1 MANYYGIFFSYGNTV
16 IRLPINPSEVPT
28 AFEGNN
34 ETLNVLG
41 LGDVTITRKP
51 KQKVIEFDSY
61 FPARADRS
69 VLTRGGF
76 KEPEF
81 YIQFFEAALKEG
93 RVLTYTPVR
102 KTEDGS
108 AYDVQDSGFKCTVES
123 FSAVEK
129 GGETGDFYYSLTIK
143 EWRDYSP
150 QRVQV
155 RNDALVLAK
164 SRAVPEDQI
173 VVGDTVQ
180 INAPLA
186 PTKADLGR
194 STSAQ
199 APSEGSRNRATGVVV
214 RVEYDPEDN
223 YDGQP
228 IIDKNAKAYV
238 TVKSSTPGQYEP
250 YYLPATYDPA
260 VSDDLQPDG
269 SGRDMGWALLGA
281 LAKDTFNGLKW

>member
-108 AYDVQDSGFKCTVES
+108 AYDVQDYGFKCTVES

-150 QRVQV
+150 QKVQV
-155 RNDALVLAK
+155 REDALVLAP
-164 SRAVPEDQI
+164 SRAVPADQI
-173 VVGDTVQ
+173 TIGDVVETVGPPIRGGGNSEDTQSKVGEVVYIDREYDDEAEDNPEFDLYGGRVYVRTHDPELGMDVFVNQ
-180 INAPLA
+180 NNSQDMQLA
-186 PTKADLGR
+186 PEDMNSGDWYFKSLLIKY
-194 STSAQ
+194 
-199 APSEGSRNRATGVVV
+199 RAG
-214 RVEYDPEDN
+214 
-223 YDGQP
+223 
-228 IIDKNAKAYV
+228 I
-238 TVKSSTPGQYEP
+238 
-250 YYLPATYDPA
+250 
-260 VSDDLQPDG
+260 
-269 SGRDMGWALLGA
+269 
-281 LAKDTFNGLKW
+281 GLNPFDR